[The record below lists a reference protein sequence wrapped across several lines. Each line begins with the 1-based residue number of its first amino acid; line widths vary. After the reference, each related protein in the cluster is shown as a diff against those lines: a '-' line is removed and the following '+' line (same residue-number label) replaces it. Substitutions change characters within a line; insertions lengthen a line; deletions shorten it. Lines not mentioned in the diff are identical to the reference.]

1 MTTNQIDI
9 INKFLGETVILEDGK
24 ETTVVGF
31 DGKPLE
37 DEPDAILLVV
47 LGNAWTFGESRRDA
61 IIRDAIIL
69 KSYRDNKFDY
79 VWSDEVRLV
88 RCND

>member
-31 DGKPLE
+31 DGKPHE

-61 IIRDAIIL
+61 IIL

-79 VWSDEVRLV
+79 VWSVEVRLV

>member
-9 INKFLGETVILEDGK
+9 INKFLGETVILEDGR

-31 DGKPLE
+31 DGKPHE

-47 LGNAWTFGESRRDA
+47 LGNAWTFGESREDS
-61 IIRDAIIL
+61 IICDAIIL